1 MRDPND
7 DTVYSRTLIIYMVVS
22 VGKVSD
28 GGRDRVAVSHQ
39 HKIGLLVSYLE
50 IQWPEHVPRLTGKY
64 HPDYIDLVLKATFE
78 TIFIEGFLPV
88 HITLLG
94 DLTVEIPSWQ
104 LGC

>member
-50 IQWPEHVPRLTGKY
+50 IQ
-64 HPDYIDLVLKATFE
+64 
-78 TIFIEGFLPV
+78 
-88 HITLLG
+88 
-94 DLTVEIPSWQ
+94 
-104 LGC
+104 